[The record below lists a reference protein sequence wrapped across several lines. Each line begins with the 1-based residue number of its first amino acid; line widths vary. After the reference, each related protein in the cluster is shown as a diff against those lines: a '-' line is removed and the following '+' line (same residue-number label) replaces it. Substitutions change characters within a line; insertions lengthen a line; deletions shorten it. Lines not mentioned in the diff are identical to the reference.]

1 MNQGSVTV
9 PVKLTAK
16 GFRDFAVF
24 DTLIRQRRWVMPAVF
39 CAILSA
45 SALVCH
51 LLRDRSPNAGVLVA
65 ILLVVGVGLPVVYFI
80 SFFNSVSRQN
90 RRMGLGTQGAPVY
103 TVTLDGDGVHVE
115 AKGQHMDHPWESVY
129 RVYFR
134 KDAAYLYP
142 SDKQAYLLPYGD
154 VDADA
159 LGEMLAAHLPAE
171 KLFGRKEKRV

>member
-1 MNQGSVTV
+1 MEQGSVTV

-24 DTLIRQRRWVMPAVF
+24 DTLIRRRRWVAPAVF

-80 SFFNSVSRQN
+80 SFWNSVRQQN
-90 RRMGLGTQGAPVY
+90 RRMGLSAQGVAVY
-103 TVTLDGDGVHVE
+103 TVKLDGDGVHVE
-115 AKGQHMDHPWESVY
+115 AKGQHMDHPLESVY

-134 KDAAYLYP
+134 KEAAYLYL
-142 SDKQAYLLPYGD
+142 SDKQAYLLPYAD
-154 VDADA
+154 TDADA
-159 LGEMLAAHLPAE
+159 LGALLAARLPAE

>member
-1 MNQGSVTV
+1 MSQGSVTV

-24 DTLIRQRRWVMPAVF
+24 DTLVRRRRWVMPAVF

-65 ILLVVGVGLPVVYFI
+65 ILLAVGVGLPAVYFI
-80 SFFNSVSRQN
+80 SFFSSVKQQN
-90 RRMGLGTQGAPVY
+90 RRMGLSAKGTEVY
-103 TVTLDGDGVHVE
+103 TVTLDDDGVHVE
-115 AKGQHMDHPWESVY
+115 AKDQHMDHTWESVY

-134 KDAAYLYP
+134 KEAAYLYP

-154 VDADA
+154 TDADA
-159 LGEMLAAHLPAE
+159 LQGVLAAHLPAE
-171 KLFGRKEKRV
+171 KLFGGKEKRV